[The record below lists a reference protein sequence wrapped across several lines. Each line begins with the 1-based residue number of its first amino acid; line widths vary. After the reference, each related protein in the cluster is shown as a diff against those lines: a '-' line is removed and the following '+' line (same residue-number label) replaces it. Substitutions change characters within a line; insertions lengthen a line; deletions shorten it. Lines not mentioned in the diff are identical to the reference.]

1 MSPARGHAAPIRP
14 SGRQAP
20 QRLVVG
26 ISGASGSIYG
36 IRLLE
41 VLRDVPSLETHLV
54 VSRAAKRT
62 LVEETEY
69 SVRDVERLATRVYDD
84 RDIGAALASGS
95 FRTGGMVIAPCS
107 IKTLSALATSH
118 TDTLMARAGDVTLK
132 EGRPLVV
139 VVRETPLHAGHLRQM
154 LALAELGAVILPP
167 VPAFYHRPKTIRDL
181 VDHTVGRVLDRL
193 GVPHGLVTEW
203 TGTAPA
209 PEDPAAP

>member
-1 MSPARGHAAPIRP
+1 MSLTTRRIVPVSAAER
-14 SGRQAP
+14 RAP
-20 QRLVVG
+20 VRLVVG

-41 VLRDVPSLETHLV
+41 VLRDVAGLETHLV

-62 LVEETEY
+62 LVDETDY
-69 SVRDVERLATRVYDD
+69 TVRDVEALATRVYDD

-95 FRTGGMVIAPCS
+95 FHTAGMVVAPCS
-107 IKTLSALATSH
+107 IKTLSALANSYA
-118 TDTLMARAGDVTLK
+118 DTLIARAGDVTLK

-139 VVRETPLHAGHLRQM
+139 VVRETPLHVGHLRQM
-154 LALAELGAVILPP
+154 LALAEMGAVILPP

-193 GVPHGLVTEW
+193 GVAHGLVAEW
-203 TGTAPA
+203 TGTGQPD
-209 PEDPAAP
+209 PEPPTP